1 MILDRMQISGFLSY
15 NEKVVVD
22 FSEFDLACISGAN
35 GAGKSS
41 LLEAITWVLFGEAR
55 RKDDA
60 VINQYA
66 TTAEVILDF
75 QYENQFYQV
84 QRSKT
89 RDKSTLLEFRIRDSE
104 GNWIPLTEPS
114 LRATED
120 RIRNTLFLDYD
131 TFINASFFLQ
141 GKADQFAQQRPGDRK
156 RILSGILGL
165 DIWETYREETAR
177 RRRSKE
183 TELDVVNSLLDE
195 IEAELSE
202 ENNRKA
208 RLAELEKEL
217 AQKQQLCD
225 ARKALLDQQRLL
237 ADRVANDRKVVER
250 QRAEIQRLQADLD
263 RSVDN
268 LNQRRN
274 EMKKHLEK
282 IQQEDQINQAVA
294 RWEAARQA
302 LTDWEA
308 IAANFHQYEAKRQGP
323 LLVIEGERAR
333 LQHEFD
339 TLELKKIENRTIEN
353 QLTSLE
359 KEVEE
364 FAAAIVDLKQQL
376 DTRADIENE
385 MRRLSEEK
393 ARARAENMQL
403 SVEMKELTER
413 IRRLEETK
421 GATCPTCEKPLNSAE
436 RVRLIDDLKARG
448 KVKGDTYRENQ
459 KIIEQCDNEY
469 REKETA
475 LANLKRVEADLQLQ
489 QRLFDNK
496 SSELSRNR
504 NDLEHW
510 KQNGQKRL
518 EELGEILRTENY
530 ALDARREL
538 AAIDA
543 SLKDLGYD
551 AAAHEAVRKAELEG
565 RQSQQQRLELEQA
578 RAALV
583 PLEREIKELE
593 TTIEKNENHLA
604 ALEQEYQEAEK
615 KLVEESAGLP
625 DFTRLEREYYEIQEQ
640 VNQTLSSVGYTRN
653 QVDVLDRQREQ
664 KAAKLEEKER
674 LTDQIANLKVLERA
688 FGKDGIPALLIEQAL
703 PDIENHANDILD
715 RLSSGEMA
723 IKFETQRQFKDKKR
737 EDRRETLDILIRD
750 AAGERPYE
758 MFSGGE
764 AFRVNFAIRLAL
776 SRVLSQRAGARL
788 QTLVIDEGFGSQDSD
803 GRQRLVEAI
812 NLVRSDFAKILVI
825 THLEELKD
833 AFPARIE
840 VTKTQH
846 GSKVQVLT

>member
-15 NEKVVVD
+15 NEEVVID
-22 FSEFDLACISGAN
+22 FSDFDLACISGAN

-55 RKDDA
+55 RRDDA
-60 VINQYA
+60 VINQHA
-66 TTAEVILDF
+66 TTAEVILNF
-75 QYENQFYQV
+75 WYENQFYQV

-104 GNWIPLTEPS
+104 GKWIPLTEPS

-120 RIRNTLFLDYD
+120 RIRNTLCLDYD

-183 TELDVVNSLLDE
+183 TELDVVNNLLEE

-237 ADRVANDRKVVER
+237 ADRVANDRKAVER

-268 LNQRRN
+268 LNQRRS

-302 LTDWEA
+302 LSDWEA
-308 IAANFHQYEAKRQGP
+308 IAVNFHQYEAKRQGP
-323 LLVIEGERAR
+323 LLAIEGERAR
-333 LQHEFD
+333 LQTEFD

-353 QLTSLE
+353 QLPSLE
-359 KEVEE
+359 KEVEDY
-364 FAAAIVDLKQQL
+364 AAAIASLKQQL
-376 DTRADIENE
+376 DTRADIESE

-393 ARARAENMQL
+393 ARAKAENTQL
-403 SVEMKELTER
+403 HVEMNELTER

-436 RVRLIDDLKARG
+436 RIRLIEDLKARG

-496 SSELSRNR
+496 SSELSRNQK
-504 NDLEHW
+504 DLEHW
-510 KQNGQKRL
+510 KQNGEKRL

-565 RQSQQQRLELEQA
+565 RQSQQLRLELEQA

-593 TTIEKNENHLA
+593 TTIDKDEKHMES
-604 ALEQEYQEAEK
+604 LEEEYCEAEK
-615 KLVEESAGLP
+615 KLAEESAGLP
-625 DFTRLEREYYEIQEQ
+625 DFSKLEREYYEIQEQ
-640 VNQTLSSVGYTRN
+640 VNQTLGSVGYTRN

-664 KAAKLEEKER
+664 KAVKLEEKER

-703 PDIENHANDILD
+703 PEIENHANDILD

-723 IKFETQRQFKDKKR
+723 IKFETQREFKDKKR

-750 AAGERPYE
+750 ASGERPYE

-776 SRVLSQRAGARL
+776 SRVLARRAGARL

-812 NLVRSDFAKILVI
+812 NLVRTDFAKILVI

-840 VTKTQH
+840 VTKTQR
-846 GSKVQVLT
+846 GSRVQVLT

>member
-1 MILDRMQISGFLSY
+1 MILDRIQISGFLSY
-15 NEKVVVD
+15 NDKVIID
-22 FSEFDLACISGAN
+22 FSDFDLACISGAN

-55 RKDDA
+55 RRDDA
-60 VINQYA
+60 VINQHA
-66 TTAEVILDF
+66 DTAEVILDF
-75 QYENQFYQV
+75 DYENQVYQV

-89 RDKSTLLEFRIRDSE
+89 RDKTTVLEFRIQASD
-104 GNWIPLTEPS
+104 GKWIPLTEPS

-120 RIRNTLFLDYD
+120 RIRSTLHLDYD

-177 RRRSKE
+177 RRRIQE
-183 TELDVVNSLLDE
+183 TELEVVNGLLEE
-195 IEAELSE
+195 IEAELLE
-202 ENNRKA
+202 ENNRKT

-217 AQKQQLCD
+217 AQKQDLCD

-237 ADRVANDRKVVER
+237 VDRVANDSKAVER
-250 QRAEIQRLQADLD
+250 QLAEIHRLQADLD
-263 RSVDN
+263 RSVDH
-268 LNQRRN
+268 LNQRCN
-274 EMKKHLEK
+274 EKKAYLEK
-282 IQQEDQINQAVA
+282 IQHEDQINQAVE

-308 IAANFHQYEAKRQGP
+308 IAANFHQYEIKRQAP
-323 LLVIEGERAR
+323 LLVIEGEHAR
-333 LQHEFD
+333 LQA
-339 TLELKKIENRTIEN
+339 ELDALDLKNIENRALEA
-353 QLTSLE
+353 QLSSLE

-364 FAAAIVDLKQQL
+364 YAASIADLTQQL
-376 DTRADIENE
+376 DARAVIESE
-385 MRRLSEEK
+385 MHDLLDVK
-393 ARARAENMQL
+393 ARAKAENIQL
-403 SVEMKELTER
+403 KAEMDDFIER
-413 IRRLEETK
+413 RTRLEETK
-421 GATCPTCEKPLNSAE
+421 GATCPTCEKPLNSGE
-436 RVRLIDDLKARG
+436 RHRLIDDLNMRG

-459 KIIEQCDNEY
+459 KTIEQCDIEY

-475 LANLKRVEADLQLQ
+475 LANLQRVEAGLKLQ

-496 SSELSRNR
+496 SNELARNCK
-504 NDLEHW
+504 DLDHW
-510 KQNGQKRL
+510 KQTGQKRL
-518 EELGEILRTENY
+518 DEISELLRTENY
-530 ALDARREL
+530 AVEARNEL

-543 SLKDLGYD
+543 NLKELGYD

-565 RQSQQQRLELEQA
+565 RNSQEQRLELEQA

-593 TTIEKNENHLA
+593 NTVDKNEKHLSV
-604 ALEQEYQEAEK
+604 LEQEYHEAEK
-615 KLVEESAGLP
+615 KLAEESAGLP
-625 DFTRLEREYYEIQEQ
+625 DFSKLERDYYEIQEQ

-674 LTDQIANLKVLERA
+674 LTGQIANLKVLERA

-703 PDIENHANDILD
+703 PEIEIHANDILD

-723 IKFETQRQFKDKKR
+723 VKFETQRQFKDKKR
-737 EDRRETLDILIRD
+737 DDRRETLDILIRD

-776 SRVLSQRAGARL
+776 SRVLSRRAGARL
-788 QTLVIDEGFGSQDSD
+788 QTLVIDEGFGSQDTD

-812 NLVRSDFAKILVI
+812 NLVRPDFAKILVI

-840 VTKTQH
+840 VTKTLH
-846 GSKVQVLT
+846 GSQVQVVS